1 MRTEQSNLITAT
13 KITAATLLT
22 GVGAIGLY
30 APFYEHSV
38 HAGVAIGMLI
48 LGLWLLVGAWTGR
61 SVFARLRALYFW
73 SATIGVESTTAQP
86 EPPREGT
93 SSSEAP
99 HA

>member
-1 MRTEQSNLITAT
+1 MRTEQSNLITAA

-22 GVGAIGLY
+22 GVGAVGLY

-38 HAGVAIGMLI
+38 HARVAVGMLI

-73 SATIGVESTTAQP
+73 STTVGVDSTQAHKESL
-86 EPPREGT
+86 REVD
-93 SSSEAP
+93 SSNAAP